1 MASDYRTFVE
11 DCKGLVEQIV
21 SVISDGRDIVPM
33 IHYRDASG
41 HVDGMPVDAAWF
53 ADAESRHLLVQSL
66 IVPFVEILRPESV
79 AWTFTGR
86 RGWSDGFFDHD
97 VAATCVI
104 DRERAEVWEARLVRH
119 DDGTASIGA
128 WRQWPV
134 DQAGGVLLSPIQRAL
149 R

>member
-1 MASDYRTFVE
+1 MSDFHTFVD
-11 DCKGLVEQIV
+11 DCKGLVEHLVRLIHGGQ
-21 SVISDGRDIVPM
+21 DIVPM

-41 HVDGMPVDAAWF
+41 HVDGIPADPSWF
-53 ADAESRHLLVQSL
+53 SDAEAKQILVQNL
-66 IVPFVEILRPESV
+66 VIPFVEILQPESV

-86 RGWSDGFFDHD
+86 RGWTDGFYDHD
-97 VAATCVI
+97 VAATCVV

-119 DDGTASIGA
+119 DGRASLGA

-134 DQAGGVLLSPIQRAL
+134 DQAGGVLLSPIQRSL